1 MTSLGPHAVPN
12 SRDPPRSEQILC
24 VALPGQTLCSQPLDR
39 ANPHKNS
46 RTTISYMCSS
56 TYNLLEMTRLTLH
69 LSPLHVQT
77 IDWLMSGDENY
88 RPDGRHRRLAVEQ
101 LILDHA
107 SMVRE
112 RASQKDAQPTPGRDR
127 GDATLRTIDRL
138 KKSRDRYRE
147 LAVRAEAALLGLP
160 VRDDFHGLERRLEQG
175 AWREGIR
182 PARETATES
191 GGPAT
196 RPERET
202 TYLTSTRDMAG

>member
-1 MTSLGPHAVPN
+1 
-12 SRDPPRSEQILC
+12 
-24 VALPGQTLCSQPLDR
+24 
-39 ANPHKNS
+39 
-46 RTTISYMCSS
+46 
-56 TYNLLEMTRLTLH
+56 MTRLTLH

-112 RASQKDAQPTPGRDR
+112 QAAPKDAQATPGRDW

-138 KKSRDRYRE
+138 KKSRDRYRG

-160 VRDDFHGLERRLEQG
+160 VREDFHGLERALGGRGLDM
-175 AWREGIR
+175 
-182 PARETATES
+182 PARPRPSPADRRP
-191 GGPAT
+191 GGK
-196 RPERET
+196 RERRT
-202 TYLTSTRDMAG
+202 

>member
-1 MTSLGPHAVPN
+1 
-12 SRDPPRSEQILC
+12 
-24 VALPGQTLCSQPLDR
+24 
-39 ANPHKNS
+39 
-46 RTTISYMCSS
+46 
-56 TYNLLEMTRLTLH
+56 MTRLTLH

-112 RASQKDAQPTPGRDR
+112 QAAQKDAKANPRRDR

-160 VRDDFHGLERRLEQG
+160 VRDDFHGLERRLERALG
-175 AWREGIR
+175 GRGLDM
-182 PARETATES
+182 PARLRPS
-191 GGPAT
+191 PAD
-196 RPERET
+196 RRRDGKRERRT
-202 TYLTSTRDMAG
+202 